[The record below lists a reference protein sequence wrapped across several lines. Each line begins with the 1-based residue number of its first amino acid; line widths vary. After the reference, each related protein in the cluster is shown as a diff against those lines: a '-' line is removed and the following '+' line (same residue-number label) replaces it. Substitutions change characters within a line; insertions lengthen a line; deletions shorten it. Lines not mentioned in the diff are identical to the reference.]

1 MKTFKQY
8 LYEQNIDESFF
19 RKAGKVGAVAALAL
33 ASCGIG
39 GCGKPSQSSGVPTGT
54 RVIQGGGDLDDD
66 GPGTMTPTSK
76 STTDA
81 KTQTFHR
88 QQGNRTT
95 TGSITIDDSNALSG
109 AHGAKA
115 QQQARDIVKQGAR
128 GAAGGAGVRP

>member
-1 MKTFKQY
+1 MKSFKEY

-39 GCGKPSQSSGVPTGT
+39 GCGKSSQSSGVPTGT
-54 RVIQGGGDLDDD
+54 KVVQGGGDLDDE
-66 GPGTMTPTSK
+66 GPGGMTTTPK
-76 STTDA
+76 STNV
-81 KTQTFHR
+81 KTKTFHK
-88 QQGNRTT
+88 QQGNKTT

-115 QQQARDIVKQGAR
+115 QQQARDMVKQGAR

>member
-54 RVIQGGGDLDDD
+54 RVVQGGGDLDDD
-66 GPGTMTPTSK
+66 GPGTMTTTSK
-76 STTDA
+76 STNA
-81 KTQTFHR
+81 KTQTFHK

-95 TGSITIDDSNALSG
+95 TGSITIDNSNALSG
-109 AHGAKA
+109 AYGAKA
-115 QQQARDIVKQGAR
+115 QKQARGIVDQGAR

>member
-39 GCGKPSQSSGVPTGT
+39 GCGEKSSQSSGVPTGT
-54 RVIQGGGDLDDD
+54 KVVQGGGDLDDE
-66 GPGTMTPTSK
+66 GPGGMTTTPKTSNPQ
-76 STTDA
+76 
-81 KTQTFHR
+81 TQTFNR
-88 QQGNRTT
+88 QHGNITT
-95 TGSITIDDSNALSG
+95 TGSITIDNSNALSG

-128 GAAGGAGVRP
+128 GAAGGAGVQP